1 MTNQLDHV
9 AIHTLSRLVTV
20 AGNRAE
26 TCFMEFSQPTSVI
39 RTRGRLTC
47 GPLRTFWLGA
57 AMPTSLVQPLHVAAW
72 VELQTREHAAPTAKQ
87 RLAYDVSHSTI
98 LRLTA

>member
-1 MTNQLDHV
+1 
-9 AIHTLSRLVTV
+9 
-20 AGNRAE
+20 
-26 TCFMEFSQPTSVI
+26 
-39 RTRGRLTC
+39 
-47 GPLRTFWLGA
+47 
-57 AMPTSLVQPLHVAAW
+57 MPTSLVQPLHVAAW